1 MKIVFYICHILVLCT
16 IPFMTAFF
24 SNKKILKI
32 INLIQGFLLGG
43 MTMYCIAYYT
53 TGI

>member
-1 MKIVFYICHILVLCT
+1 MKTVYYICHILFLCT
-16 IPFMTAFF
+16 IPFMNGFF
-24 SNKKILKI
+24 GNEKISKI
-32 INLIQGFLLGG
+32 INLIQSFLLGG